1 MKRTILAA
9 LVLAALASS
18 AQAQSNVTVYGV
30 LDLGYA
36 KISGKP
42 VVQRENHASRLGF
55 RGAEDLGGGLKAIF
69 NLETQILA
77 DTGAQQGALF
87 ERQANVGFTGAFG
100 TVIAGRTK
108 NIVDGALGRVEPFKA
123 DGVIGKINE
132 TMMRVGVSGSRVSNA
147 VTYTTPVM
155 SGFGAALQYVLSEV
169 KDADDGVDLLLT
181 YERNAF
187 SLHAG
192 YERSVH
198 ASATAP
204 DASMYTLGAA
214 YKIGNATVSAAYAEG
229 DTKVAA
235 RGEFTGYLV
244 GLKYKCGQGE
254 FKAVASRQQQS
265 NNVVTDA
272 DTVKQFGV
280 GYDYFLSKRTDLYA
294 YLGRERVAHA
304 SSIQLGISHKF

>member
-1 MKRTILAA
+1 MKKTILAA

-30 LDLGYA
+30 VDLGYA
-36 KISGKP
+36 KITGKP
-42 VVQRENHASRLGF
+42 LVLRENHASRLGF
-55 RGAEDLGGGLKAIF
+55 RASEDLGGGLKAIV

-132 TMMRVGVSGSRVSNA
+132 NMMRVGVSGSRVSNA
-147 VTYTTPVM
+147 VTYTTPIM

-169 KDADDGVDLLLT
+169 KDADDGVDLLLA

-198 ASATAP
+198 ASATSP

-214 YKIGNATVSAAYAEG
+214 YKIGNATVTAAYAEG

-244 GLKYKCGQGE
+244 GLKYKFGQGE

-272 DTVKQFGV
+272 DRVKQYGL